1 MKLKYILLSLV
12 VIALVLGCAK
22 PPLEEM
28 QKAREAVFKAE
39 NDENAVAY
47 GGGSLAR
54 ARDALRRMQVE
65 ADSKRYDAAKNNANE
80 AIQAAERAI
89 ADGQTAAARAKNE
102 AEAMVAGLRPAL
114 EETERNLNGARYNQ
128 LRLDYGALNRD
139 LNSARDSVEMA
150 ETDYAM
156 ARYQSAIDTGRAARA
171 TLTSINERISG
182 SVVRR
187 KG

>member
-1 MKLKYILLSLV
+1 MKLRYVFLSLI

-39 NDENAVAY
+39 NDENAVAF
-47 GGGSLAR
+47 GGGDLAR
-54 ARDALRRMQVE
+54 ARSALRDMQVE
-65 ADSKRYDAAKNNANE
+65 ADSKRYEAAKAKATE
-80 AIQAAERAI
+80 AISAAERAI
-89 ADGQTAAARAKNE
+89 SNGQTAAARAKNE

-139 LNSARDSVEMA
+139 LNSARDSIEMA
-150 ETDYAM
+150 EADYAQ
-156 ARYQSAIDTGRAARA
+156 AKYQDAIDTGRAARA